1 MRTKGSAM
9 QNSKASLLLATGLV
23 SLVATT
29 SAAAS
34 ESKANPF
41 QGFYGQI
48 STGYESNSFS
58 NTSTRYTNISPPEYA
73 SNGINT
79 STNQTASGVPLI
91 LGLGYNFALTEKWLL
106 GIGADYS
113 FLSQSTG
120 GFSAKNPAFAQS
132 RPALGQKI
140 QASNRI
146 NMFLTAGYALTQRDL
161 IYAKAG
167 YSNQQ
172 LQFTRPAQDSMTS
185 YSSRASQGGYVLGL
199 GYQRTIKGG
208 LYVYAEANYMKYSST
223 SLSGSVVTRSDED
236 TLITRLDQSP
246 SASAVTA
253 LVGLGYRF

>member
-1 MRTKGSAM
+1 M
-9 QNSKASLLLATGLV
+9 QNLKPSMLLATGLV

-29 SAAAS
+29 STAAS
-34 ESKANPF
+34 ESKTNPF

-58 NTSTRYTNISPPEYA
+58 NTSTRYTNITPPEYA

-79 STNQTASGVPLI
+79 SSNQTASGVPLV

-113 FLSQSTG
+113 FLSQSTS

-132 RPALGQKI
+132 TPALGQKI
-140 QASNRI
+140 QASNRV
-146 NMFLTAGYALTQRDL
+146 NVFLTAGYALTQRDL

-172 LQFTRPAQDSMTS
+172 LQFTRPAQDSATS
-185 YSSRASQGGYVLGL
+185 YSSKSNQGGYVLGL
-199 GYQRTIKGG
+199 GYQRTIEGG

-223 SLSGSVVTRSDED
+223 SLSGSVVTRSGDD
-236 TLITRLDQSP
+236 TVTTRLNQSP

-253 LVGLGYRF
+253 LIGLGYRF

>member
-1 MRTKGSAM
+1 M
-9 QNSKASLLLATGLV
+9 QNVKPSLLLATSLL

-29 SAAAS
+29 STAAA

-73 SNGINT
+73 SNGVNT

-91 LGLGYNFALTEKWLL
+91 LGLGYNFAVTEKWLL

-113 FLSQSTG
+113 FLSQSSS

-132 RPALGQKI
+132 TPALGQKI

-146 NMFLTAGYALTQRDL
+146 NVFLTAGYALTQRDL

-172 LQFTRPAQDSMTS
+172 LQFTRPAQDSATS
-185 YSSRASQGGYVLGL
+185 YSSKSNQGGYILGL
-199 GYQRTIKGG
+199 GYQRTIEGG
-208 LYVYAEANYMKYSST
+208 LYLYAEANYMKYSSA
-223 SLSGSVVTRSDED
+223 SLSGSVVTRSDND
-236 TLITRLDQSP
+236 TATTRLNQSP
-246 SASAVTA
+246 SASAFTA
-253 LVGLGYRF
+253 LIGLGYRF